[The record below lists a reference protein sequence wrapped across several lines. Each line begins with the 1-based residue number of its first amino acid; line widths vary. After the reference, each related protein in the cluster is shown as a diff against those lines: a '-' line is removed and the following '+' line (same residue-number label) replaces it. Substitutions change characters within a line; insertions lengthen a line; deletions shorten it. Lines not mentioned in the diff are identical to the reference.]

1 MKEKNV
7 FRRIGITGG
16 IASGKSTVT
25 AWLKTHGYPVWDADA
40 IYKTLTA
47 KGSPLL
53 QQIAGRFGPQ
63 ALTADGAL
71 HRSYLAERVFSDPV
85 ERKAL
90 DALTHPAVYQEMA
103 RQAAAWEEMQ
113 RANTTSTNRSELL
126 FFDVPLLLETHE
138 DATVLHLDHIWL
150 VHTSPEVQ
158 IERLM
163 ARNLFSAEEAKRRIA
178 SQMPL
183 AEKQA
188 LADVLIN
195 NDGNQ
200 QQLAKR
206 IEECI
211 EGEYRHV

>member
-25 AWLKTHGYPVWDADA
+25 VWLKAHGFPVWDADA
-40 IYKTLTA
+40 IYETLTV

-53 QQIAGRFGPQ
+53 QQIARRFGPQ
-63 ALTADGAL
+63 AITADGAL
-71 HRSYLAERVFSDPV
+71 HRSYLAERVFSDPAA
-85 ERKAL
+85 RKAL

-103 RQAAAWEEMQ
+103 RQAAKWEEMQ
-113 RANTTSTNRSELL
+113 RANTTTTNRSELL
-126 FFDVPLLLETHE
+126 FFDVPLLLETRE

-183 AEKQA
+183 VEKQA

-195 NDGNQ
+195 NDGNR

>member
-1 MKEKNV
+1 M
-7 FRRIGITGG
+7 
-16 IASGKSTVT
+16 
-25 AWLKTHGYPVWDADA
+25 
-40 IYKTLTA
+40 
-47 KGSPLL
+47 
-53 QQIAGRFGPQ
+53 
-63 ALTADGAL
+63 
-71 HRSYLAERVFSDPV
+71 
-85 ERKAL
+85 
-90 DALTHPAVYQEMA
+90 
-103 RQAAAWEEMQ
+103 
-113 RANTTSTNRSELL
+113 L

-195 NDGNQ
+195 NDGNR

>member
-25 AWLKTHGYPVWDADA
+25 TWLKTHGYPVWDADA
-40 IYKTLTA
+40 IYETLTA

-63 ALTADGAL
+63 ALTADGTL

-85 ERKAL
+85 ARKAL

-113 RANTTSTNRSELL
+113 RADTTSTNRSESSLGSHL
-126 FFDVPLLLETHE
+126 ARAYFTGSTNRATHGAQSFFGRGGKT
-138 DATVLHLDHIWL
+138 TY
-150 VHTSPEVQ
+150 
-158 IERLM
+158 R
-163 ARNLFSAEEAKRRIA
+163 
-178 SQMPL
+178 
-183 AEKQA
+183 
-188 LADVLIN
+188 LADAVGRKASVGGCP
-195 NDGNQ
+195 DQ
-200 QQLAKR
+200 
-206 IEECI
+206 
-211 EGEYRHV
+211 

>member
-25 AWLKTHGYPVWDADA
+25 VWLRTHGYPVWDADA
-40 IYKTLTA
+40 IYETLTV
-47 KGSPLL
+47 KGSELL
-53 QQIAGRFGPQ
+53 QQIARRFGPQ
-63 ALTADGAL
+63 ALTADGEL
-71 HRSYLAERVFSDPV
+71 HRRYLAERVFSDPAA
-85 ERKAL
+85 RKAL

-103 RQAAAWEEMQ
+103 RQAAKWEEMQ
-113 RANTTSTNRSELL
+113 RANTTTTNRSELL
-126 FFDVPLLLETHE
+126 FFDVPLLLETRE

-183 AEKQA
+183 AEKRA

-195 NDGNQ
+195 NDGNR